1 MGDDSGRESSAWPN
15 GPGALGGVGE
25 RLRARR
31 VALGLSLQDVA
42 DRAGCTK
49 SYLSQVETR
58 RRAIPSEPILRRLE
72 AALGL
77 AEGSLVRIA
86 AWERSLDVG
95 GVTVRHEVADLE
107 RKSQALAQLR
117 ALATSGDGPRLLD
130 EAFRRGD
137 LQRLILGPAAAHAPA
152 PTPITGPITGPSPSP
167 TAAPGAPVAQPSG
180 APAGESRM
188 GTHVGPRADVSG
200 ALSGG
205 LGDRASVVPAH
216 LPREVPLI
224 NKVAAGYPCEFTDLG
239 YPARVADEYVRCPD
253 LADPDAFAARVVGD
267 SMLPAYAE
275 GDIVVFSPAK
285 PVKSGADCFVRLEPD
300 HASTFKRVYFEQ
312 DSEGGEMIR
321 LQPLNNTYPPRTVP
335 REHVAGLYAAAAV
348 LRRIE

>member
-1 MGDDSGRESSAWPN
+1 
-15 GPGALGGVGE
+15 
-25 RLRARR
+25 
-31 VALGLSLQDVA
+31 VALGLSLQEVA

-58 RRAIPSEPILRRLE
+58 RRAVPGEGILRRLE
-72 AALGL
+72 SALGL

-107 RKSQALAQLR
+107 RKSLALAQIR
-117 ALATSGDGPRLLD
+117 AMATSGDGPRLLD

-137 LQRLILGPAAAHAPA
+137 LQRLILGPQAPGLLSHSAPA
-152 PTPITGPITGPSPSP
+152 PAGP
-167 TAAPGAPVAQPSG
+167 TAAPGSSPAP
-180 APAGESRM
+180 
-188 GTHVGPRADVSG
+188 GPGQASPG
-200 ALSGG
+200 
-205 LGDRASVVPAH
+205 ASVVPAH

-267 SMLPAYAE
+267 SMLPTYAE

-285 PVKSGADCFVRLEPD
+285 PVKAGADCFVRLEPD
-300 HASTFKRVYFEQ
+300 HASTFKRVYFER
-312 DSEGGEMIR
+312 DASEAEMIR
-321 LQPLNNTYPPRTVP
+321 LQPLNNAYPPRIVP

-348 LRRIE
+348 LRQIP